1 MDSTE
6 DNIEQMRGA
15 ALGAEGGGGAGGR
28 GGNTN
33 GGKAMMSATC
43 HDGTQA
49 SKISDSRADKSDAR
63 KFSRCPKPK
72 GEGAPEST
80 PEKACGAESDPS
92 DEADRTQGGNPC
104 QNLGDPNGYNAVQTG
119 ISDEHTAMSDKPG
132 KTDRDENPAETQR
145 KRPIVPSGKLTCHRI
160 LAITETNAT
169 AATKDSEER
178 RRDRQDR
185 AEKAVLEIPTLLAS
199 PAQHKS
205 DS

>member
-33 GGKAMMSATC
+33 ERKAMMSATC

-80 PEKACGAESDPS
+80 PEKACGAKSDPT

-104 QNLGDPNGYNAVQTG
+104 QNLGDPNGYNAVQPG

-132 KTDRDENPAETQR
+132 KTDRDENPACVCVCVLCVCACVCAR
-145 KRPIVPSGKLTCHRI
+145 GRD
-160 LAITETNAT
+160 
-169 AATKDSEER
+169 DSSR
-178 RRDRQDR
+178 R
-185 AEKAVLEIPTLLAS
+185 AKT
-199 PAQHKS
+199 
-205 DS
+205 

>member
-43 HDGTQA
+43 HGTQA

-104 QNLGDPNGYNAVQTG
+104 QNLGDPNGYKAVQPG

-145 KRPIVPSGKLTCHRI
+145 KRRS
-160 LAITETNAT
+160 
-169 AATKDSEER
+169 S
-178 RRDRQDR
+178 
-185 AEKAVLEIPTLLAS
+185 
-199 PAQHKS
+199 
-205 DS
+205 